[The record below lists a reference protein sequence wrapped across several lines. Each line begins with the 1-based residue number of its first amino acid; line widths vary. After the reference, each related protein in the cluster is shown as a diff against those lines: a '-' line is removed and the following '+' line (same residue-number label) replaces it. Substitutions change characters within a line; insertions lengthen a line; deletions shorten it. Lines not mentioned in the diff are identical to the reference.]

1 VRLKKTLPVL
11 VPLVLAG
18 LVTTGSFAQSQTS
31 TQSPVNVTVGAIRS
45 DASQPK
51 LDTTYGSSALELKY
65 IRKDAANPD
74 GCALRNHEETEEAE
88 VVPGSGYVTAA
99 GVRYDLV
106 QFHFH
111 TPSEHRF
118 AGHAFPLEM
127 HLVHRS
133 AEGKLLVIGVP
144 IEGGPKSVVDDV
156 LATLSPECG
165 EPVEV
170 PAIDLNRLVPST
182 HYTLHYTGSLTTAPF
197 TEGVSWYLTTP
208 LTVSPATLA
217 RFKAEFPD
225 GNARTV
231 QPLNGRTFTG
241 VPII

>member
-11 VPLVLAG
+11 VPLILAAI
-18 LVTTGSFAQSQTS
+18 VTTGASAQSQTS
-31 TQSPVNVTVGAIRS
+31 TQSPVDVTPGAIRWDS
-45 DASQPK
+45 AQPK
-51 LDTTYGSSALELKY
+51 LDATYGHSELELKY
-65 IRKDAANPD
+65 IRKDAASPD
-74 GCALRNHEETEEAE
+74 GCTVRNHEETEEAD
-88 VVPGSGYVTAA
+88 VVPGAGYVTVA
-99 GVRYDLV
+99 GIRYDLV

-133 AEGKLLVIGVP
+133 AEGRLLVIGVP
-144 IEGGPKSVVDDV
+144 IEPGPKSIVDDV

-165 EPVEV
+165 DPVEV
-170 PAIDLNRLVPST
+170 PAIDLNRLLPST
-182 HYTLHYTGSLTTAPF
+182 HYTLHYNGSLTTAPF

-208 LTVSPATLA
+208 LTASRATLD
-217 RFKAEFPD
+217 RFKAEFPE
-225 GNARTV
+225 GNARQV
-231 QPLNGRTFTG
+231 QPLNGRTFVG

>member
-1 VRLKKTLPVL
+1 MRLKKTLPVL
-11 VPLVLAG
+11 VTLVLAG
-18 LVTTGSFAQSQTS
+18 IVSTGTFAQSQTS
-31 TQSPVNVTVGAIRS
+31 TQSPVNVTSGAIRS
-45 DASQPK
+45 DPSQPK
-51 LDTTYGSSALELKY
+51 LDVTYGHTELELKY
-65 IRKDAANPD
+65 IRKDTASAS
-74 GCALRNHEETEEAE
+74 GCTVRNHEETEEAE
-88 VVPGSGYVTAA
+88 VVPGSGYVTVA

-118 AGHAFPLEM
+118 SGHAFPLEM

-133 AEGKLLVIGVP
+133 ADGKLLVIGVP
-144 IEGGPKSVVDDV
+144 IEAGPKSVVDEV

-170 PAIDLNRLVPST
+170 PDIDLNRLVPST
-182 HYTLHYTGSLTTAPF
+182 HYTLHYNGSLTTAPF

-208 LTVSPATLA
+208 LTATSATLA
-217 RFKAEFPD
+217 RFKAEFPE
-225 GNARTV
+225 GNARQV
-231 QPLNGRTFTG
+231 QPLNGRTFSG